1 VRRNPPEAEN
11 TTLAGSRAAL
21 PSEQRTCCPR
31 SRPRRPPRRLISA
44 PPTVTTTTATLTT
57 ATTATARSLCHNPR
71 SLSPRSALPCPRSRI
86 RVTLGK
92 TPGYCLYPSLYPAAT
107 PAPRPS
113 LESAPQR
120 LTAGTHARA
129 TQEHTDR
136 VVALPTALRRSAIP
150 SSYHRPL
157 VILEKWGARS
167 QITVLIFA
175 RA

>member
-31 SRPRRPPRRLISA
+31 PRPRRPPRRLIFA

-57 ATTATARSLCHNPR
+57 ATTATARSLCHKPR

-107 PAPRPS
+107 PAPRPKAHR
-113 LESAPQR
+113 SASQPAR
-120 LTAGTHARA
+120 THARA

-136 VVALPTALRRSAIP
+136 VVALPTAPRRSAIP